1 MSPPDIELG
10 VLELFRRCLGRD
22 DVLPGD
28 DFFAL
33 GGDSLQALQI
43 LTRAQELFGI
53 ELPPDTLFR
62 HPTPRALAGLLG
74 KPDAVQPA
82 AASSLVTLSPG
93 DGLPIYL
100 VHPTS
105 GNPWVFRALVQRAG
119 FARPV
124 MGTRAP
130 DLDWDRDVM
139 TLEELALHYA
149 GEIRRVQR
157 RGPYSLAGYSFG
169 GNLAFEIASRLARDG
184 QEVRHLVM
192 LDADG
197 PHTLWSRLRA
207 GEQNLNTLRRLLCR
221 TGRLGAALLDAAGFT
236 SPMRR
241 AFLCFESGPLDDRE
255 LRRILTV
262 AFGRGAPAPVPAAST
277 RELCEAI
284 VARFKPVITSAAW
297 EYLARRAPGDD
308 PLVLVKA
315 HKVWAKNE
323 HLARHHRPSRIF
335 PGTMTVF
342 ACAGNRAVL
351 RWQRRVARP
360 LDVRWLAVPPED
372 HTSLL
377 EEQHVG
383 AYAQAFRRVFEDERS
398 AGGRSSG

>member
-1 MSPPDIELG
+1 MSPPSAELAM
-10 VLELFRRCLGRD
+10 LELFRQCLGRA
-22 DVLPGD
+22 DVSLGD

-33 GGDSLQALQI
+33 GGDSLQASRI

-53 ELPPDTLFR
+53 ELPPDALFR
-62 HPTPRALAGLLG
+62 HPTPRALAGLLRQ
-74 KPDAVQPA
+74 PDAPA
-82 AASSLVTLSPG
+82 PQVSSSLVTLHAG

-100 VHPTS
+100 IHPTS
-105 GNPWVFRALVQRAG
+105 GNPWVFRALVGRAG

-124 MGTRAP
+124 IGTRAP
-130 DLDWDRDVM
+130 DLDWERDVM

-149 GEIRRVQR
+149 GEIRSRQR
-157 RGPYSLAGYSFG
+157 HGPYSLAGYSFG

-197 PHTLWSRLRA
+197 PHSAWSRLCAR
-207 GEQNLNTLRRLLCR
+207 EQNLNTLRRLLCR
-221 TGRLGAALLDAAGFT
+221 MGRFGAAALDVAGFT
-236 SPMRR
+236 APMRR
-241 AFLCFESGPLDDRE
+241 AFLCFEAGPLEDRE
-255 LRRILTV
+255 LRRILSV
-262 AFGRGAPAPVPAAST
+262 AFGRGAPVPPATAST

-284 VARFKPVITSAAW
+284 VARFKPVLDSPAW

-323 HLARHHRPSRIF
+323 HLARHHRPSRAF
-335 PGTMTVF
+335 HGTMTIF

-351 RWQRRVARP
+351 RWRRYTTRP
-360 LDVRWLAVPPED
+360 LELRWLDVAPEE

-383 AYAQAFRRVFEDERS
+383 AYADAFRRVFEGERETG
-398 AGGRSSG
+398 AGVDG